1 MSVLFRRLFST
12 AIFSR
17 FSKVAIAS
25 SNVMKDFYNDEFAP
39 EFSVPMLKKTI
50 VLVRHYVFETTK

>member
-12 AIFSR
+12 AIFSS

-50 VLVRHYVFETTK
+50 ALVRHYVFETTK